1 VVAATQGPASGT
13 ALTGAATSP
22 AWATKPS
29 WFIVARQDRS
39 IPPSL
44 QEAEADRMHAQTIR
58 LKTCHLA
65 MLDMPFRVAD
75 VIADAAGGE

>member
-1 VVAATQGPASGT
+1 MIELSVAMV
-13 ALTGAATSP
+13 
-22 AWATKPS
+22 ATKPS

-44 QEAEADRMHAQTIR
+44 QEAEADRMRAQTIR

-65 MLDMPFRVAD
+65 RLVMPFRVAY

>member
-1 VVAATQGPASGT
+1 
-13 ALTGAATSP
+13 
-22 AWATKPS
+22 
-29 WFIVARQDRS
+29 
-39 IPPSL
+39 
-44 QEAEADRMHAQTIR
+44 MHAQTIR